1 MILSSSLALTITIL
15 AVVLAAFL
23 VVIVYLAYRKSKG
36 HRLTEDED
44 PKEERKYLRLRYKG
58 EKKRQQKKVLKK
70 KRQLERRDKKES
82 NKKADN

>member
-23 VVIVYLAYRKSKG
+23 VIIYLAYRKSKG

-58 EKKRQQKKVLKK
+58 EKKRQQKKALKK
-70 KRQLERRDKKES
+70 KRQLEKRDKKES

>member
-23 VVIVYLAYRKSKG
+23 VVIIYLAYRKSKG

-44 PKEERKYLRLRYKG
+44 PKEERKYLRLRYNG
-58 EKKRQQKKVLKK
+58 EKKRQQKKALKK
-70 KRQLERRDKKES
+70 KLQLEKRDKKES